1 MTQIFSFTSS
11 NFFRVKNKA
20 DFLAFMN
27 NVRGEKDITIKTRK
41 NKDGITEFAFSS
53 PGFIWGICDNPTND
67 YYSEDD
73 PGLAY
78 TAFIRR
84 LQDLVDFD
92 DSIIMKRVV
101 ISEEDDINGIVT
113 IIKPDGCHSQHVF

>member
-11 NFFRVKNKA
+11 NFFRVKNEA
-20 DFLAFMN
+20 DFLSFMN
-27 NVRGEKDITIKTRK
+27 NVCGEKDIKIKTKK

-53 PGFIWGICDNPTND
+53 PGFIWGICGNLCYD
-67 YYSEDD
+67 YFSEDD

-78 TAFIRR
+78 TAFIRG
-84 LQDLVDFD
+84 LQNLVDFD

-113 IIKPDGCHSQHVF
+113 IIKPDSCHSQHVL